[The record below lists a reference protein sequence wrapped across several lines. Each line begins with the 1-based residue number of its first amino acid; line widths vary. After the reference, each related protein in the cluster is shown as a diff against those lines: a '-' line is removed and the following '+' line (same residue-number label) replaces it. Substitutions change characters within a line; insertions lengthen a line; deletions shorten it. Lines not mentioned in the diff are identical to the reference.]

1 MTKQTDSFHLCLLE
15 DFQVAVHGALRAA
28 IALCFDFPAEGNAS
42 APPLSQA
49 FEDVGAN
56 ESKRLWYFAPLFG
69 FGEVPAAN
77 HRCTARTERSCQR
90 AISLMSFP
98 APLTLLPAES
108 ACDALLVWP
117 AALSPHLLARI
128 ARHASREVAKQVP
141 PSWGCLR
148 SRLNEGR

>member
-90 AISLMSFP
+90 AIAFDVIP
-98 APLTLLPAES
+98 
-108 ACDALLVWP
+108 C
-117 AALSPHLLARI
+117 SPNATT
-128 ARHASREVAKQVP
+128 
-141 PSWGCLR
+141 C
-148 SRLNEGR
+148 